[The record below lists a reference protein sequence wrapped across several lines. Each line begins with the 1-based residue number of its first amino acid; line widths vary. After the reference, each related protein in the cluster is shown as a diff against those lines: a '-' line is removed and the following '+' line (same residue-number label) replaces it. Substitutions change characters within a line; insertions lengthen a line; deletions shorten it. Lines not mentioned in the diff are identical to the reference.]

1 MGGGPREV
9 QWGTVW
15 LGEGGL
21 WGGAWKHLGALSEI
35 PSKCS
40 SSCGLGRIFSGTS
53 SHTPASLNKNKI
65 KTFPPLPLIQVE
77 KKKTQKTHSVLSL
90 HTSCPPS
97 LFSLALSFLKVLYS
111 KAKEYSS
118 NSLGSGTWVGCRV
131 SSHCRGAVPPL
142 SHPAL
147 TRAGSHIRGRPGE
160 HARFT

>member
-21 WGGAWKHLGALSEI
+21 WGGTWKHLGALSEI

-77 KKKTQKTHSVLSL
+77 KKKNTKNPQCLELTHQLPTQ
-90 HTSCPPS
+90 P
-97 LFSLALSFLKVLYS
+97 F
-111 KAKEYSS
+111 
-118 NSLGSGTWVGCRV
+118 
-131 SSHCRGAVPPL
+131 
-142 SHPAL
+142 
-147 TRAGSHIRGRPGE
+147 
-160 HARFT
+160 